1 MPGESRGRGAWGAA
15 VHGAQSRTRRTRPG
29 GGGSGTRPHAHLC
42 ARSPAPAPVQAAR
55 SVEPIRTPVSAL
67 PQRPPP
73 SRQARSVQQG
83 SMCKLCFLIWRN
95 VSPSQVESALHW
107 AVLGPATSFGA
118 GLRSC
123 WPLTGQ
129 GGSVPPRP
137 LPAACL
143 PDPRPARWPRGHPA
157 CASVARISGAK
168 AEGLR
173 LTGHAPHSPG
183 H

>member
-1 MPGESRGRGAWGAA
+1 MTILPSLAQQHLDPPPSRLRA
-15 VHGAQSRTRRTRPG
+15 VWSRY
-29 GGGSGTRPHAHLC
+29 AHLC
-42 ARSPAPAPVQAAR
+42 ARSPAPAPVQA
-55 SVEPIRTPVSAL
+55 
-67 PQRPPP
+67 
-73 SRQARSVQQG
+73 ARSVQQG